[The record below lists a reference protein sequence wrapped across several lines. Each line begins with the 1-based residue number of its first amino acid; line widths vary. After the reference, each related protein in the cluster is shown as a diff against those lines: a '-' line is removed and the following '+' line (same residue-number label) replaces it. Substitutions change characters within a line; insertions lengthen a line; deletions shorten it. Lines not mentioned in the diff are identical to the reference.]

1 MNRRTVGA
9 LVGNDLR
16 QLARNPRVLVFAVA
30 LPLVIWPLMWF
41 LTSLTTERR
50 QERIESRTYRFA
62 VADEAAGAAPH
73 AETRAWLERAL
84 AVAGEDGLTDEADR
98 TDPAD
103 AADEADEAG
112 PAGGPAV
119 RFERVETPDD
129 VAAAL
134 DEERLHV
141 HVAWEAG
148 DAGGPS
154 DDEDADVARE
164 TVGNGE
170 TAGTAGD
177 EGAGNA
183 GDEGAGNAGDEGAG
197 NPRDAVP
204 RIVLSYRADLDAS
217 DTAEGFLRRALERTR
232 VEVRERRLA
241 AAGFETPPGD
251 LLPVERIETASEEQ
265 TSGLLL
271 GRLLTAIIVMMML
284 TGGSIVAT
292 DALAGEKE
300 RGTLETL
307 LTTAASRVEIVT
319 AKNLSILAVAFA
331 TSVLN
336 IANIVLWMQLDAIPA
351 PAGLKL
357 VLPVGA
363 GLLLLLLY
371 APAALLLSSSLL
383 LVSGRSKTYKEA
395 QLLFAPVMLLAL
407 AIAAIPV
414 LPGVELRSAIVLL
427 PIANLGVAAREILT
441 GQYDW
446 PLLAAAW
453 TVTAGA
459 AAVLARASVRA
470 LSAERLITA
479 SDVDAADL
487 AGGPALF
494 PRRVAGWFAVLWALL
509 LVWQLNVGSGID
521 TRLLIAINMA
531 IFGAAAWAMI
541 LRYRLPVRET
551 LSLRAPPPAAWLGVL
566 IGAPAGL
573 VLADGVVRL
582 ASLAMPIPEEWIE
595 AMAEAFGADIPV
607 WQMLLFFAILPGIF
621 EEVAFRG
628 VLLHGL
634 KNRLRPVQLALVA
647 GIAFGFF
654 HVDLFRI
661 PATSL
666 LGVLLVIAVLRSGSI
681 YPAMA
686 WHALHNALA
695 LGSARVEQIRLP
707 DQPTWWHYLLAL
719 AGILL
724 AFLLMQGHRRASNP
738 AESGPEG

>member
-1 MNRRTVGA
+1 MNRRTVSA

-50 QERIESRTYRFA
+50 QERIESRTYMYA
-62 VADEAAGAAPH
+62 VADDPRDAD
-73 AETRAWLERAL
+73 TRAWLERAL
-84 AVAGEDGLTDEADR
+84 AVVGEEG
-98 TDPAD
+98 PAD
-103 AADEADEAG
+103 DADTTDA
-112 PAGGPAV
+112 PAV
-119 RFERVETPDD
+119 RFERVEAPDD
-129 VAAAL
+129 FEAAL
-134 DEERLHV
+134 DEEQLHV

-148 DAGGPS
+148 
-154 DDEDADVARE
+154 
-164 TVGNGE
+164 
-170 TAGTAGD
+170 AGD
-177 EGAGNA
+177 GAEENVDVDSETLGNAGNA
-183 GDEGAGNAGDEGAG
+183 GDAAQH
-197 NPRDAVP
+197 
-204 RIVLSYRADLDAS
+204 IVLSYRADLDAS
-217 DTAEGFLRRALERTR
+217 DAAEGYLRRALERTR
-232 VEVRERRLA
+232 VEVREGRLA
-241 AAGFETPPGD
+241 AAGFEVPPED

-271 GRLLTAIIVMMML
+271 GRILTAIIVMMML

-307 LTTAASRVEIVT
+307 LTTAASRIEIVT
-319 AKNLSILAVAFA
+319 AKNLSILTVAFA

-336 IANIVLWMQLDAIPA
+336 IANIVLWMQLDVIPA

-357 VLPVGA
+357 VIPVGA
-363 GLLLLLLY
+363 ALLLLFLY
-371 APAALLLSSSLL
+371 APAAVLLSSSLL

-395 QLLFAPVMLLAL
+395 QLLFAPVMLVSLAV
-407 AIAAIPV
+407 AAIPV
-414 LPGVELRSAIVLL
+414 LPGIALRSAIVAV

-446 PLLAAAW
+446 PLIAAGWA
-453 TVTAGA
+453 VTAAA

-470 LSAERLITA
+470 LSAEKLITA
-479 SDVDAADL
+479 SDIDAADL
-487 AGGPALF
+487 TGGPTLF
-494 PRRVAGWFAVLWALL
+494 PRRVGRWFAVLWALL
-509 LVWQLNVGSGID
+509 LVWQLNVGGGID
-521 TRLLIAINMA
+521 SRLLIVINMA
-531 IFGAAAWAMI
+531 IFGAAAWLMLA
-541 LRYRLPVRET
+541 RYRLPIRET

-566 IGAPAGL
+566 IGVPAGL
-573 VLADGVVRL
+573 LLADGVVRL

-607 WQMLLFFAILPGIF
+607 WQMLFFFAILPGIF
-621 EEVAFRG
+621 EEIAFRG

-634 KNRLRPVQLALVA
+634 RNRFRPVQLVLVA

-661 PATSL
+661 PGTSF
-666 LGVLLVIAVLRSGSI
+666 LGVLLVIAVLRSGSV

-707 DQPTWWHYLLAL
+707 DQPTWWHYVLATL
-719 AGILL
+719 AILV
-724 AFLLMQGHRRASNP
+724 AFRLMDSSKRSAQPPAS
-738 AESGPEG
+738 

>member
-1 MNRRTVGA
+1 MNRRTVTA
-9 LVGNDLR
+9 LVVNDLR

-30 LPLVIWPLMWF
+30 LPLVLWPLMWF

-50 QERIESRTYRFA
+50 QERIEGRTYTYA
-62 VADEAAGAAPH
+62 VADDTAGVAADDGA
-73 AETRAWLERAL
+73 RAWLERAL
-84 AVAGEDGLTDEADR
+84 GVVGDDGRADGTEATD
-98 TDPAD
+98 
-103 AADEADEAG
+103 
-112 PAGGPAV
+112 GPAV
-119 RFERVETPDD
+119 RFERIEAPDD

-148 DAGGPS
+148 SG
-154 DDEDADVARE
+154 EDLPA
-164 TVGNGE
+164 
-170 TAGTAGD
+170 
-177 EGAGNA
+177 
-183 GDEGAGNAGDEGAG
+183 
-197 NPRDAVP
+197 P
-204 RIVLSYRADLDAS
+204 RIVLSHRADLDAS
-217 DTAEGFLRRALERTR
+217 DSAEGFLRRALERTR
-232 VEVRERRLA
+232 TEVREQRLA
-241 AAGFETPPGD
+241 DAGFDSPPED
-251 LLPVERIETASEEQ
+251 LLPLERIETASEEQ

-284 TGGSIVAT
+284 AGGSIVAT

-336 IANIVLWMQLDAIPA
+336 IVNIVVWMQLDLIAP
-351 PAGLKL
+351 PAGLTL
-357 VLPVGA
+357 VIPVGA

-371 APAALLLSSSLL
+371 APAAVLLSSSLL

-395 QLLFAPVMLLAL
+395 QLLFAPVMLVAM
-407 AIAAIPV
+407 AVAAIPV

-453 TVTAGA
+453 AVTGGA
-459 AAVLARASVRA
+459 AALLARASLRT
-470 LSAERLITA
+470 LSAEKLITA
-479 SDVDAADL
+479 SELDAADL

-494 PRRVAGWFAVLWALL
+494 PRRVGRWFAVLWALL
-509 LVWQLNVGSGID
+509 LVWQLNIGGGID
-521 TRLLIAINMA
+521 SRLLITINLSV
-531 IFGAAAWAMI
+531 FGVAAWLMI
-541 LRYRLPVRET
+541 VRYRLPIRET
-551 LSLRAPPPAAWLGVL
+551 LSLRAPAPGAWLGVL

-582 ASLAMPIPEEWIE
+582 ASLAMPIPEAWIE
-595 AMAEAFGADIPV
+595 AMAENMGAGLPL
-607 WQMLLFFAILPGIF
+607 WQMLIFFSLMPGIF
-621 EEVAFRG
+621 EEIAFRG

-634 KNRLRPVQLALVA
+634 RNRLTTLQLVLVT

-661 PATSL
+661 PPTSL
-666 LGVLLVIAVLRSGSI
+666 LGILLVVTVIRSGSI
-681 YPAMA
+681 FPAMA

-695 LGSARVEQIRLP
+695 LGSARVEQIALP
-707 DQPTWWHYLLAL
+707 EQRTWWHYVLALLAVLLAL
-719 AGILL
+719 QLMKRKSRA
-724 AFLLMQGHRRASNP
+724 AFS
-738 AESGPEG
+738 

>member
-1 MNRRTVGA
+1 MNRRTVTA
-9 LVGNDLR
+9 LFANDLR

-30 LPLVIWPLMWF
+30 LPLVLWPLMWF

-50 QERIESRTYRFA
+50 QERIESRTYA
-62 VADEAAGAAPH
+62 YSVADEAANAAGAAD
-73 AETRAWLERAL
+73 ARAWLDRAL
-84 AVAGEDGLTDEADR
+84 AVVGGDGGADG
-98 TDPAD
+98 
-103 AADEADEAG
+103 AG

-119 RFERVETPDD
+119 RFERVEAPDD

-134 DEERLHV
+134 EEEQLHV

-148 DAGGPS
+148 GGEDLS
-154 DDEDADVARE
+154 DD
-164 TVGNGE
+164 
-170 TAGTAGD
+170 D
-177 EGAGNA
+177 ESA
-183 GDEGAGNAGDEGAG
+183 
-197 NPRDAVP
+197 P
-204 RIVLSYRADLDAS
+204 RIVLSHRADLDAS
-217 DTAEGFLRRALERTR
+217 DSAEGFLRRALERTR
-232 VEVRERRLA
+232 TEVREQRLA
-241 AAGFETPPGD
+241 AAGFASPPED
-251 LLPVERIETASEEQ
+251 LLPLERIETASEEQ
-265 TSGLLL
+265 TSGLFL

-336 IANIVLWMQLDAIPA
+336 IVNIVVWMQLDLIAA

-357 VLPVGA
+357 VIPAGA

-371 APAALLLSSSLL
+371 APAAVLLSTSLL

-395 QLLFAPVMLLAL
+395 QLLFAPVMLIAM
-407 AIAAIPV
+407 AVAAIPV

-441 GQYDW
+441 GHYDW

-453 TVTAGA
+453 AVTAGA
-459 AAVLARASVRA
+459 AALLARASVRT
-470 LSAERLITA
+470 LSAEKLITA
-479 SDVDAADL
+479 SDTDAADL

-494 PRRVAGWFAVLWALL
+494 PRRVARWFAVLWALL
-509 LVWQLNVGSGID
+509 LVWQLNVGGGID
-521 TRLLIAINMA
+521 SRLLIVTNMSV
-531 IFGAAAWAMI
+531 FGAAAWLMI
-541 LRYRLPVRET
+541 ARYRLPVRET
-551 LSLRAPPPAAWLGVL
+551 LSLRNPPHAAWVGVL

-582 ASLAMPIPEEWIE
+582 ASLTMPIPEEWIE

-607 WQMLLFFAILPGIF
+607 WQMLVFFAILPGIF
-621 EEVAFRG
+621 EEIAFRG

-634 KNRLRPVQLALVA
+634 KSRLKPVQLVLVA

-661 PATSL
+661 PGTSL

-707 DQPTWWHYLLAL
+707 DQPTWWHYVLAAL
-719 AGILL
+719 AILV
-724 AFLLMQGHRRASNP
+724 AFRLMQQNRRRASLP
-738 AESGPEG
+738 AGSGPEGRVPGG

>member
-1 MNRRTVGA
+1 MNRRTVTA
-9 LVGNDLR
+9 LFANDLR

-30 LPLVIWPLMWF
+30 LPLVLWPLMWF

-50 QERIESRTYRFA
+50 QERIESRTYA
-62 VADEAAGAAPH
+62 YSVADEAANAAGAAD
-73 AETRAWLERAL
+73 ARAWLDRAL
-84 AVAGEDGLTDEADR
+84 AVVGDDGGADG
-98 TDPAD
+98 A
-103 AADEADEAG
+103 E

-119 RFERVETPDD
+119 RFERVEAPDD

-134 DEERLHV
+134 EEEQLHV
-141 HVAWEAG
+141 HVAWET
-148 DAGGPS
+148 GGGEDLLD
-154 DDEDADVARE
+154 DDESA
-164 TVGNGE
+164 
-170 TAGTAGD
+170 
-177 EGAGNA
+177 
-183 GDEGAGNAGDEGAG
+183 
-197 NPRDAVP
+197 P
-204 RIVLSYRADLDAS
+204 RIVLSHRADLDAS
-217 DTAEGFLRRALERTR
+217 DSAEGFLRRALERTR
-232 VEVRERRLA
+232 TEVREQRLA
-241 AAGFETPPGD
+241 AAGFESPPED
-251 LLPVERIETASEEQ
+251 LLPLERIETASEEQ
-265 TSGLLL
+265 TSGLFL

-336 IANIVLWMQLDAIPA
+336 IANIVLWMQLDVIPA
-351 PAGLKL
+351 PEGLKL
-357 VLPVGA
+357 IIPVGT
-363 GLLLLLLY
+363 GLLLVLLY
-371 APAALLLSSSLL
+371 APAAVLLSSSLL

-395 QLLFAPVMLLAL
+395 QLLFAPVMLIAM
-407 AIAAIPV
+407 AVAAIPV

-441 GQYDW
+441 GHYDW
-446 PLLAAAW
+446 PLLASAW
-453 TVTAGA
+453 AVTGGA
-459 AAVLARASVRA
+459 AALLARASVRT
-470 LSAERLITA
+470 LSAEKLITA
-479 SDVDAADL
+479 SDTDAADL
-487 AGGPALF
+487 AGGPAVF
-494 PRRVAGWFAVLWALL
+494 PRRVARWFAVLWALL
-509 LVWQLNVGSGID
+509 LVWQLNIGSGID
-521 TRLLIAINMA
+521 SRLLIVINMSV
-531 IFGAAAWAMI
+531 FGAAAWLMI
-541 LRYRLPVRET
+541 ARYRLPVRET
-551 LSLRAPPPAAWLGVL
+551 LSLRNPRPAAWLGVL

-607 WQMLLFFAILPGIF
+607 WQMLVFFAILPGIF
-621 EEVAFRG
+621 EETAFRG

-634 KNRLRPVQLALVA
+634 KSRLKPVQLVLVA

-661 PATSL
+661 PGTSL

-695 LGSARVEQIRLP
+695 LGSARIEQIALP
-707 DQPTWWHYLLAL
+707 EQPTWWHYVLAVL
-719 AGILL
+719 AILV
-724 AFLLMQGHRRASNP
+724 AFRLMQQNRQRASHP
-738 AESGPEG
+738 AGSGPEGRVPGG

>member
-1 MNRRTVGA
+1 MNRRTVTA
-9 LVGNDLR
+9 LVINDLR

-30 LPLVIWPLMWF
+30 LPLVLWPLMWF

-50 QERIESRTYRFA
+50 QERIESRTYAYA
-62 VADEAAGAAPH
+62 VADEAANAAGAAD
-73 AETRAWLERAL
+73 AREWLDRAL
-84 AVAGEDGLTDEADR
+84 AVVGDDGRAAGAE
-98 TDPAD
+98 PAD
-103 AADEADEAG
+103 
-112 PAGGPAV
+112 GPAV
-119 RFERVETPDD
+119 RFERVEAPDD

-134 DEERLHV
+134 EEERLHV

-148 DAGGPS
+148 GGE
-154 DDEDADVARE
+154 DLADEDVDRE
-164 TVGNGE
+164 TVGNAGE
-170 TAGTAGD
+170 TA
-177 EGAGNA
+177 
-183 GDEGAGNAGDEGAG
+183 
-197 NPRDAVP
+197 P

-217 DTAEGFLRRALERTR
+217 DSAEGFLRQALQRTR
-232 VEVRERRLA
+232 SEVREQRLA
-241 AAGFETPPGD
+241 NAGFESLPED
-251 LLPVERIETASEEQ
+251 LLPLERIETASEEQ

-271 GRLLTAIIVMMML
+271 GRVLTAIIVMMML
-284 TGGSIVAT
+284 AGGSIVAT

-336 IANIVLWMQLDAIPA
+336 IVNIVVWMQLDLIAA

-357 VLPVGA
+357 VIPVGA

-371 APAALLLSSSLL
+371 APAAVLLSSSLL

-395 QLLFAPVMLLAL
+395 QLLFAPVMLVAM
-407 AIAAIPV
+407 AVAAIPV

-441 GQYDW
+441 GHYDW

-453 TVTAGA
+453 AVTAGA
-459 AAVLARASVRA
+459 AALLARASVRT
-470 LSAERLITA
+470 LSAEKLITA
-479 SDVDAADL
+479 SDTDAADL

-494 PRRVAGWFAVLWALL
+494 PRRVARWFAVLWALL
-509 LVWQLNVGSGID
+509 LVWQLDVGGID
-521 TRLLIAINMA
+521 SRLLIVINMSV
-531 IFGAAAWAMI
+531 FGAAAWLMI
-541 LRYRLPVRET
+541 ARYRLPVRET
-551 LSLRAPPPAAWLGVL
+551 LSLHNPPPAAWVGVL

-607 WQMLLFFAILPGIF
+607 WQMLVFFAILPGIF
-621 EEVAFRG
+621 EEIAFRG

-634 KNRLRPVQLALVA
+634 KSRLRPVQLVLVA

-661 PATSL
+661 PGTSL

-707 DQPTWWHYLLAL
+707 DQPTWWHYVLAVL
-719 AGILL
+719 AILV
-724 AFLLMQGHRRASNP
+724 AFRLMQQNRQRASHP
-738 AESGPEG
+738 AGSGPEGRVPGG

>member
-1 MNRRTVGA
+1 MNRRTVTA
-9 LVGNDLR
+9 LVVNDLR

-30 LPLVIWPLMWF
+30 LPLVLWPLMWF

-50 QERIESRTYRFA
+50 QERIESRTYRYA
-62 VADEAAGAAPH
+62 VADETAGSAGAAD
-73 AETRAWLERAL
+73 ARTWLERAL
-84 AVAGEDGLTDEADR
+84 AVVGDDGRADGDEPTD
-98 TDPAD
+98 
-103 AADEADEAG
+103 
-112 PAGGPAV
+112 GPAV
-119 RFERVETPDD
+119 RFERVEAPDD

-148 DAGGPS
+148 GG
-154 DDEDADVARE
+154 EDLPA
-164 TVGNGE
+164 
-170 TAGTAGD
+170 
-177 EGAGNA
+177 
-183 GDEGAGNAGDEGAG
+183 
-197 NPRDAVP
+197 P
-204 RIVLSYRADLDAS
+204 RIVLSHRADLDAS
-217 DTAEGFLRRALERTR
+217 DSAEGFLRRALERTR
-232 VEVRERRLA
+232 TEVREQRLA
-241 AAGFETPPGD
+241 DAGFESPPED
-251 LLPVERIETASEEQ
+251 LLPLERIETASEEQ

-284 TGGSIVAT
+284 AGGSIVAT

-336 IANIVLWMQLDAIPA
+336 IANIVVWMQLDVIAP

-357 VLPVGA
+357 VIPVGA
-363 GLLLLLLY
+363 ALLLLLLY
-371 APAALLLSSSLL
+371 APAAVLLSSSLL

-395 QLLFAPVMLLAL
+395 QLLFAPLMLVAM
-407 AIAAIPV
+407 AVAAIPV

-441 GQYDW
+441 GHYDW

-453 TVTAGA
+453 TVTGGGA
-459 AAVLARASVRA
+459 ALLARASLRT
-470 LSAERLITA
+470 LSAEKLITA
-479 SDVDAADL
+479 SELDAADL

-494 PRRVAGWFAVLWALL
+494 PRRVGRWFAVLWALL
-509 LVWQLNVGSGID
+509 LVWQLNIGGGID
-521 TRLLIAINMA
+521 SRLLITINLSV
-531 IFGAAAWAMI
+531 FGVAAWLMI
-541 LRYRLPVRET
+541 VRYRLPIRET
-551 LSLRAPPPAAWLGVL
+551 LSLRAPAPGAWLGVL

-582 ASLAMPIPEEWIE
+582 ASLAMPIPEAWIE
-595 AMAEAFGADIPV
+595 AMAENMGAGLPL
-607 WQMLLFFAILPGIF
+607 WQMLIFFSLMPGIF
-621 EEVAFRG
+621 EEIAFRG

-634 KNRLRPVQLALVA
+634 KNRLTSLQLVLIA

-661 PATSL
+661 PPTSL
-666 LGVLLVIAVLRSGSI
+666 LGVFLVVAVIRSGSI
-681 YPAMA
+681 FPAMA

-695 LGSARVEQIRLP
+695 LGSARVEQIALP
-707 DQPTWWHYLLAL
+707 EQPTWWHYVLALLAVLLAL
-719 AGILL
+719 QLMKRKSRA
-724 AFLLMQGHRRASNP
+724 AFS
-738 AESGPEG
+738 

>member
-1 MNRRTVGA
+1 MNRRTVTA
-9 LVGNDLR
+9 LVANDLR

-30 LPLVIWPLMWF
+30 LPLVLWPLMWF

-50 QERIESRTYRFA
+50 QERIESRTYA
-62 VADEAAGAAPH
+62 YSVADEAANAAS
-73 AETRAWLERAL
+73 AADARAWLDRAL
-84 AVAGEDGLTDEADR
+84 AVAGDDGGDG
-98 TDPAD
+98 
-103 AADEADEAG
+103 AG

-119 RFERVETPDD
+119 RFERVEARDD

-134 DEERLHV
+134 EEEQVHV

-148 DAGGPS
+148 GGQDLS
-154 DDEDADVARE
+154 DD
-164 TVGNGE
+164 
-170 TAGTAGD
+170 D
-177 EGAGNA
+177 ESA
-183 GDEGAGNAGDEGAG
+183 
-197 NPRDAVP
+197 P
-204 RIVLSYRADLDAS
+204 RIVLSHRADLDAS
-217 DTAEGFLRRALERTR
+217 DSAEGFLRRALERTR
-232 VEVRERRLA
+232 TEVREQRLA
-241 AAGFETPPGD
+241 AAGFESPPED
-251 LLPVERIETASEEQ
+251 LLPLERIETASEEQ
-265 TSGLLL
+265 TSGLFL

-336 IANIVLWMQLDAIPA
+336 IANIVVWMQLDLIAA
-351 PAGLKL
+351 PPGLKL
-357 VLPVGA
+357 VIPVGA

-371 APAALLLSSSLL
+371 APAAVLLSSSLL

-395 QLLFAPVMLLAL
+395 QLLFAPVMLIAM
-407 AIAAIPV
+407 AVAAIPV

-441 GQYDW
+441 GHYDW

-453 TVTAGA
+453 AVTAGA
-459 AAVLARASVRA
+459 AALLARASVRT
-470 LSAERLITA
+470 LSAEKLITA
-479 SDVDAADL
+479 SDTDAADL

-494 PRRVAGWFAVLWALL
+494 PRRVARWFAVLWALL
-509 LVWQLNVGSGID
+509 LVWQLNVGGGID
-521 TRLLIAINMA
+521 SRLLIVINMSV
-531 IFGAAAWAMI
+531 FGAAAWLMI
-541 LRYRLPVRET
+541 ARYRLPVRET
-551 LSLRAPPPAAWLGVL
+551 LSLRNPPPAAWVGVL

-607 WQMLLFFAILPGIF
+607 WQMLVFFAILPGIF
-621 EEVAFRG
+621 EEIAFRG

-634 KNRLRPVQLALVA
+634 KSRLKPVQLVLVA

-661 PATSL
+661 PPTSF
-666 LGVLLVIAVLRSGSI
+666 LGVLLVITVLRTGSI

-695 LGSARVEQIRLP
+695 LGSARIEQIQLP
-707 DQPTWWHYLLAL
+707 EQPAWWQYLLAL
-719 AGILL
+719 AAILL
-724 AFLLMQGHRRASNP
+724 AFRLMHQDHLQASRP
-738 AESGPEG
+738 AASGPEGRVPGG

>member
-1 MNRRTVGA
+1 MNRRTVAA
-9 LVGNDLR
+9 LVINDLR

-30 LPLVIWPLMWF
+30 LPLVLWPLMWF

-50 QERIESRTYRFA
+50 QERIESRTYTYA
-62 VADEAAGAAPH
+62 VADEAAEVAGAAD
-73 AETRAWLERAL
+73 TRTWLERAL
-84 AVAGEDGLTDEADR
+84 AVVGGDG
-98 TDPAD
+98 PAD
-103 AADEADEAG
+103 GDEPTD
-112 PAGGPAV
+112 GPAV
-119 RFERVETPDD
+119 RFERVEAPDD

-148 DAGGPS
+148 G
-154 DDEDADVARE
+154 DEDVPA
-164 TVGNGE
+164 
-170 TAGTAGD
+170 
-177 EGAGNA
+177 
-183 GDEGAGNAGDEGAG
+183 
-197 NPRDAVP
+197 P
-204 RIVLSYRADLDAS
+204 RIVLSHRADLDAS
-217 DTAEGFLRRALERTR
+217 DSAEGFLRRALERTR
-232 VEVRERRLA
+232 TEVRERRLTD
-241 AAGFETPPGD
+241 AGFASPPED
-251 LLPVERIETASEEQ
+251 LLPLERIETASEEQ

-284 TGGSIVAT
+284 AGGSIVAT

-336 IANIVLWMQLDAIPA
+336 IVNIVVWMQLDLIAP
-351 PAGLKL
+351 PAGMKL
-357 VLPVGA
+357 VIPVGA

-371 APAALLLSSSLL
+371 APAAVLLSSSLL

-395 QLLFAPVMLLAL
+395 QLLFAPVMLVAM
-407 AIAAIPV
+407 AVAAIPV

-441 GQYDW
+441 GTYDW

-453 TVTAGA
+453 AVTGGA
-459 AAVLARASVRA
+459 AALLARASLRT
-470 LSAERLITA
+470 LSAEKLITA
-479 SDVDAADL
+479 SELDAADL

-494 PRRVAGWFAVLWALL
+494 PRRVARWFAALWALL
-509 LVWQLNVGSGID
+509 LVWQLNIGGNID
-521 TRLLIAINMA
+521 SRLLISINMA
-531 IFGAAAWAMI
+531 IFGAAAWLMI
-541 LRYRLPVRET
+541 SRYRLPVRQT
-551 LSLRAPPPAAWLGVL
+551 LSLRAPPARAWLGVL

-573 VLADGVVRL
+573 MLADGVVRL
-582 ASLAMPIPEEWIE
+582 ASLAMPIPEAWIE
-595 AMAEAFGADIPV
+595 AMAENMGVTLPL
-607 WQMLLFFAILPGIF
+607 WQMLIFFSLMPALF

-634 KNRLRPVQLALVA
+634 KDRLTTLQLVLVA

-661 PATSL
+661 PPTSL
-666 LGVLLVIAVLRSGSI
+666 LGIFLVVTVIRSGSI
-681 YPAMA
+681 FPAMA

-695 LGSARVEQIRLP
+695 LGSARVEQIALP
-707 DQPTWWHYLLAL
+707 EQPIWWHYAL
-719 AGILL
+719 AVLAILL
-724 AFLLMQGHRRASNP
+724 AFRLMKRRTRAAFS
-738 AESGPEG
+738 

>member
-1 MNRRTVGA
+1 MNRRTVTA
-9 LVGNDLR
+9 LVVNDLR

-30 LPLVIWPLMWF
+30 LPLVLWPLMWF

-50 QERIESRTYRFA
+50 QERIESRTYTYA
-62 VADEAAGAAPH
+62 VADEAANAAGAAD
-73 AETRAWLERAL
+73 AQMWLERAL
-84 AVAGEDGLTDEADR
+84 AVVGDDGRADSAEATD
-98 TDPAD
+98 
-103 AADEADEAG
+103 
-112 PAGGPAV
+112 GPAV
-119 RFERVETPDD
+119 RFERIEAPDD

-141 HVAWEAG
+141 HVTWEAG
-148 DAGGPS
+148 G
-154 DDEDADVARE
+154 DEDLPA
-164 TVGNGE
+164 
-170 TAGTAGD
+170 
-177 EGAGNA
+177 
-183 GDEGAGNAGDEGAG
+183 
-197 NPRDAVP
+197 P
-204 RIVLSYRADLDAS
+204 RIVLSHRADLDAS
-217 DTAEGFLRRALERTR
+217 DSAEGFLRRALERTR
-232 VEVRERRLA
+232 TELREQRLA
-241 AAGFETPPGD
+241 AAGFASAPDD
-251 LLPVERIETASEEQ
+251 LLPLERIETATEEQ

-284 TGGSIVAT
+284 AGGSIVAT

-307 LTTAASRVEIVT
+307 LTTAASRVEIVA

-336 IANIVLWMQLDAIPA
+336 IANIVVWMQLDLIAP
-351 PAGLKL
+351 PAGMQL
-357 VLPVGA
+357 VSPVGA

-371 APAALLLSSSLL
+371 APAAVLLSSSLL

-395 QLLFAPVMLLAL
+395 QLLFAPVMLVAM
-407 AIAAIPV
+407 AVAAIPV

-453 TVTAGA
+453 AVTGGA
-459 AAVLARASVRA
+459 AALLARASLRT
-470 LSAERLITA
+470 LSAEKLITA
-479 SDVDAADL
+479 SELDAADL

-494 PRRVAGWFAVLWALL
+494 PRRVGRWFAVLWALL
-509 LVWQLNVGSGID
+509 LVWQLNIGGGID
-521 TRLLIAINMA
+521 SRLLIVINMG
-531 IFGAAAWAMI
+531 IFGAAAWLMI
-541 LRYRLPVRET
+541 ARYRLPARET

-582 ASLAMPIPEEWIE
+582 ASLAMPIPEAWIE
-595 AMAEAFGADIPV
+595 AMAEAFGTDLPL
-607 WQMLLFFAILPGIF
+607 WQMLFFFAILPGIF

-634 KNRLRPVQLALVA
+634 KSRLRPVQLVLVA

-661 PATSL
+661 PGTSL

-695 LGSARVEQIRLP
+695 LGSARIEQIALP
-707 DQPTWWHYLLAL
+707 AQPAWWHYVLAALAVLLAL
-719 AGILL
+719 RLMKPRTKA
-724 AFLLMQGHRRASNP
+724 AFS
-738 AESGPEG
+738 

>member
-1 MNRRTVGA
+1 MNRRTVTA
-9 LVGNDLR
+9 LVVNDLR

-30 LPLVIWPLMWF
+30 LPLVLWPLMWF

-50 QERIESRTYRFA
+50 QERIESRTYTYA
-62 VADEAAGAAPH
+62 VADETANVAGAAD
-73 AETRAWLERAL
+73 ARAWLERAL
-84 AVAGEDGLTDEADR
+84 AVVGDDGAEPTD
-98 TDPAD
+98 
-103 AADEADEAG
+103 
-112 PAGGPAV
+112 GPAV
-119 RFERVETPDD
+119 RFERVEAPDD

-148 DAGGPS
+148 GGE
-154 DDEDADVARE
+154 DLADEDVDRE
-164 TVGNGE
+164 TVGNAGE
-170 TAGTAGD
+170 SA
-177 EGAGNA
+177 
-183 GDEGAGNAGDEGAG
+183 
-197 NPRDAVP
+197 P
-204 RIVLSYRADLDAS
+204 RIVLSHRGDLDAS
-217 DTAEGFLRRALERTR
+217 DSAEGFLRRALERTR
-232 VEVRERRLA
+232 TEVREQRLA
-241 AAGFETPPGD
+241 AAGFDTKPED

-265 TSGLLL
+265 TSGLFL

-336 IANIVLWMQLDAIPA
+336 IANIVVWMQLDLIAA

-357 VLPVGA
+357 VIPVGA
-363 GLLLLLLY
+363 GLLLVLLY
-371 APAALLLSSSLL
+371 APAAVLLSSSLL

-395 QLLFAPVMLLAL
+395 QLLFAPVMLIAM
-407 AIAAIPV
+407 AVAAIPV

-441 GQYDW
+441 GHFDW
-446 PLLAAAW
+446 PFLAAAW
-453 TVTAGA
+453 AVTGGA
-459 AAVLARASVRA
+459 AALLARASLRT
-470 LSAERLITA
+470 LSAEKLITA
-479 SDVDAADL
+479 SDTDAADL

-494 PRRVAGWFAVLWALL
+494 PRRVVGWFAVLWALL
-509 LVWQLNVGSGID
+509 LVWQLNIGGGLDS
-521 TRLLIAINMA
+521 RLLIVINMS
-531 IFGAAAWAMI
+531 IFGAAAWLMI
-541 LRYRLPVRET
+541 ARYRLPVRET
-551 LSLRAPPPAAWLGVL
+551 LSLRNPPPAAWLGVL

-607 WQMLLFFAILPGIF
+607 WQTLVFFAILPGIF
-621 EEVAFRG
+621 EEIAFRG

-634 KNRLRPVQLALVA
+634 KSRLKPVQLVLVA

-661 PATSL
+661 PGTSL

-695 LGSARVEQIRLP
+695 LGSARIEQIRLP
-707 DQPTWWHYLLAL
+707 DQPTWWHYVIAL

-724 AFLLMQGHRRASNP
+724 AFRLMSRPKVS
-738 AESGPEG
+738 

>member
-1 MNRRTVGA
+1 MNRRTVTA
-9 LVGNDLR
+9 LFANDLR

-30 LPLVIWPLMWF
+30 LPLVLWPLMWF

-50 QERIESRTYRFA
+50 QERIGSRTYAYA
-62 VADEAAGAAPH
+62 VADEAANAAGAAD
-73 AETRAWLERAL
+73 AREWLDRAL
-84 AVAGEDGLTDEADR
+84 AVVGDDGRAAGAE
-98 TDPAD
+98 PAD
-103 AADEADEAG
+103 G
-112 PAGGPAV
+112 PVV
-119 RFERVETPDD
+119 RFERVEAPDD

-134 DEERLHV
+134 EEERLHV

-148 DAGGPS
+148 GGE
-154 DDEDADVARE
+154 DLADEDVDRE
-164 TVGNGE
+164 TVGNAGE
-170 TAGTAGD
+170 TA
-177 EGAGNA
+177 
-183 GDEGAGNAGDEGAG
+183 
-197 NPRDAVP
+197 P

-217 DTAEGFLRRALERTR
+217 DSAEGFLRQALQRTR
-232 VEVRERRLA
+232 SEVREQRLA
-241 AAGFETPPGD
+241 NAGFESLPED
-251 LLPVERIETASEEQ
+251 LLPLERIETASEEQ

-271 GRLLTAIIVMMML
+271 GRVLTAIIVMMML
-284 TGGSIVAT
+284 AGGSIVAT

-336 IANIVLWMQLDAIPA
+336 IVNIVVWMQLDLIAA

-357 VLPVGA
+357 VIPVGA

-371 APAALLLSSSLL
+371 APAAVLLSSSLL

-395 QLLFAPVMLLAL
+395 QLLFAPVMLVAM
-407 AIAAIPV
+407 AVAAIPV

-441 GQYDW
+441 GHYDW

-453 TVTAGA
+453 AVTAGA
-459 AAVLARASVRA
+459 AALLARASVRT
-470 LSAERLITA
+470 LSAEKLITA
-479 SDVDAADL
+479 SDTDAADL

-494 PRRVAGWFAVLWALL
+494 PRRVARWFAVLWALL
-509 LVWQLNVGSGID
+509 LVWQLNIGGGID
-521 TRLLIAINMA
+521 SRLLIVINMSV
-531 IFGAAAWAMI
+531 FGAAAWLMI
-541 LRYRLPVRET
+541 ARYRLPARET
-551 LSLRAPPPAAWLGVL
+551 LSLRNPPPAAWVGVL

-607 WQMLLFFAILPGIF
+607 WQMLVFFAILPGIF
-621 EEVAFRG
+621 EEIAFRG

-634 KNRLRPVQLALVA
+634 KSRLKPVQLVLVA

-661 PATSL
+661 PGTSL

-686 WHALHNALA
+686 WHTLHNALA
-695 LGSARVEQIRLP
+695 LGSARVEQIALP
-707 DQPTWWHYLLAL
+707 EQPTWWHYVLAVL
-719 AGILL
+719 AILV
-724 AFLLMQGHRRASNP
+724 AFRLMGSSKRTY
-738 AESGPEG
+738 

>member
-1 MNRRTVGA
+1 MNRRTVTA
-9 LVGNDLR
+9 LFANDLR

-30 LPLVIWPLMWF
+30 LPLVLWPLMWF

-50 QERIESRTYRFA
+50 QERIESRTYAYA
-62 VADEAAGAAPH
+62 VADEATSAAGAAD
-73 AETRAWLERAL
+73 ARAWLDRAL
-84 AVAGEDGLTDEADR
+84 AVVGDDGRADGA
-98 TDPAD
+98 DPAD
-103 AADEADEAG
+103 
-112 PAGGPAV
+112 GPAV
-119 RFERVETPDD
+119 RFERVEDPDD

-148 DAGGPS
+148 GGEDLP
-154 DDEDADVARE
+154 DEDADRR
-164 TVGNGE
+164 TVGHAGE
-170 TAGTAGD
+170 SA
-177 EGAGNA
+177 
-183 GDEGAGNAGDEGAG
+183 
-197 NPRDAVP
+197 P
-204 RIVLSYRADLDAS
+204 RIVLSHRGDLDAS
-217 DTAEGFLRRALERTR
+217 DSAEGFLRRALERTR
-232 VEVRERRLA
+232 TEVREQRLA
-241 AAGFETPPGD
+241 AAGFDTKPED
-251 LLPVERIETASEEQ
+251 LLPLERIETASEEQ

-271 GRLLTAIIVMMML
+271 GRVLTAIIVMMML
-284 TGGSIVAT
+284 AGGSIVAT

-336 IANIVLWMQLDAIPA
+336 IVNIVVWMQLDLIAA

-357 VLPVGA
+357 VIPVGA
-363 GLLLLLLY
+363 GVLLLLLY
-371 APAALLLSSSLL
+371 APAAVLLSSSLL

-395 QLLFAPVMLLAL
+395 QLLFAPVMLIAM
-407 AIAAIPV
+407 AVAAIPV

-441 GQYDW
+441 GHYDW

-453 TVTAGA
+453 AVTAGA
-459 AAVLARASVRA
+459 AALLARASVRT
-470 LSAERLITA
+470 LSAEKLITA
-479 SDVDAADL
+479 SDTDAADL

-494 PRRVAGWFAVLWALL
+494 PRRVARWFAVLWALL
-509 LVWQLNVGSGID
+509 LVWQLNIGGGID
-521 TRLLIAINMA
+521 NRLLIVINMSV
-531 IFGAAAWAMI
+531 FGAAAWLMI
-541 LRYRLPVRET
+541 ARYRLPVRET
-551 LSLRAPPPAAWLGVL
+551 LSLRNPPPAAWLGVL

-582 ASLAMPIPEEWIE
+582 ASLAMPIPDEWIE

-607 WQMLLFFAILPGIF
+607 WQMLVFFAVLPGIF
-621 EEVAFRG
+621 EEIAFRG

-634 KNRLRPVQLALVA
+634 KSRLKPVQLVLVA

-661 PATSL
+661 PGTSL

-695 LGSARVEQIRLP
+695 LSSARIEQIALP
-707 DQPTWWHYLLAL
+707 EQPTWWHYVLAAL
-719 AGILL
+719 AILV
-724 AFLLMQGHRRASNP
+724 AFRLMQHQRASHP
-738 AESGPEG
+738 AGSGPAGRGPGG

>member
-1 MNRRTVGA
+1 MNRRTVTA
-9 LVGNDLR
+9 LFANDLR

-30 LPLVIWPLMWF
+30 LPLVLWPLMWF

-50 QERIESRTYRFA
+50 QERIESRTYA
-62 VADEAAGAAPH
+62 YSVADEAANAAGAAD
-73 AETRAWLERAL
+73 ARAWLDRAL
-84 AVAGEDGLTDEADR
+84 AVVGDDGGADG
-98 TDPAD
+98 A
-103 AADEADEAG
+103 E

-119 RFERVETPDD
+119 RFERVEAPDD

-134 DEERLHV
+134 EEERLHV

-148 DAGGPS
+148 GGEDLAD
-154 DDEDADVARE
+154 DDESA
-164 TVGNGE
+164 
-170 TAGTAGD
+170 
-177 EGAGNA
+177 
-183 GDEGAGNAGDEGAG
+183 
-197 NPRDAVP
+197 PL
-204 RIVLSYRADLDAS
+204 IVLSHRADLDAS
-217 DTAEGFLRRALERTR
+217 DSAEGFLRRALERTR
-232 VEVRERRLA
+232 TEVREQRLA
-241 AAGFETPPGD
+241 AAGFESPPED
-251 LLPVERIETASEEQ
+251 LLPLERIETATEEQ
-265 TSGLLL
+265 TSGLFL

-336 IANIVLWMQLDAIPA
+336 IVNIVVWMQLDLIAA

-357 VLPVGA
+357 VIPAGA

-371 APAALLLSSSLL
+371 APAAVLLSSSLL

-395 QLLFAPVMLLAL
+395 QLLFAPVMLIAM
-407 AIAAIPV
+407 AVAAIPV

-441 GQYDW
+441 GHYDW
-446 PLLAAAW
+446 PLFAAAW
-453 TVTAGA
+453 AVTAGA
-459 AAVLARASVRA
+459 AALLARASVRA
-470 LSAERLITA
+470 LSAEKLITA
-479 SDVDAADL
+479 SDTDAADL

-494 PRRVAGWFAVLWALL
+494 PRRVARWFAVLWALL
-509 LVWQLNVGSGID
+509 LVWQLNIGGGVDS
-521 TRLLIAINMA
+521 RLLIVINMSV
-531 IFGAAAWAMI
+531 FGAAAWLMI
-541 LRYRLPVRET
+541 ARYRLPVRET
-551 LSLRAPPPAAWLGVL
+551 LSLRNPPPAAWVGVL

-595 AMAEAFGADIPV
+595 RMAEAFGADIPV
-607 WQMLLFFAILPGIF
+607 WQMLVFFAILPGIF
-621 EEVAFRG
+621 EEIAFRG

-634 KNRLRPVQLALVA
+634 KSRLKPVQLALVA

-661 PATSL
+661 PGTSL

-695 LGSARVEQIRLP
+695 LGSARIEQIALP
-707 DQPTWWHYLLAL
+707 EQPTWWHYVLAL
-719 AGILL
+719 TAILL
-724 AFLLMQGHRRASNP
+724 AFRLMRQNHARANRP
-738 AESGPEG
+738 AGSGPEGRVPGG

>member
-1 MNRRTVGA
+1 MNRRTVSA

-50 QERIESRTYRFA
+50 QERIESRTYMYA
-62 VADEAAGAAPH
+62 VADDPRDAD
-73 AETRAWLERAL
+73 TRAWLERAL
-84 AVAGEDGLTDEADR
+84 AVVGEEG
-98 TDPAD
+98 PAD
-103 AADEADEAG
+103 DADTTDA
-112 PAGGPAV
+112 PAV
-119 RFERVETPDD
+119 RFERVEAPDD
-129 VAAAL
+129 FEAAL
-134 DEERLHV
+134 DEEQLHV

-148 DAGGPS
+148 
-154 DDEDADVARE
+154 
-164 TVGNGE
+164 
-170 TAGTAGD
+170 AGD
-177 EGAGNA
+177 GAEENVDVDSETLGNAGNA
-183 GDEGAGNAGDEGAG
+183 GDAAQH
-197 NPRDAVP
+197 
-204 RIVLSYRADLDAS
+204 IVLSYRADLDAS
-217 DTAEGFLRRALERTR
+217 DAAEGYLRRALERTR
-232 VEVRERRLA
+232 VEVREGRLA
-241 AAGFETPPGD
+241 AAGFEVPPED

-271 GRLLTAIIVMMML
+271 GRILTAIIVMMML

-307 LTTAASRVEIVT
+307 LTTAASRIEIVT
-319 AKNLSILAVAFA
+319 AKNLSILTVAFA

-336 IANIVLWMQLDAIPA
+336 IANIVLWMQLDVIPA

-357 VLPVGA
+357 VIPVGA
-363 GLLLLLLY
+363 ALLLLFLY
-371 APAALLLSSSLL
+371 APAAVLLSSSLL

-395 QLLFAPVMLLAL
+395 QLLFAPVMLVSLAV
-407 AIAAIPV
+407 AAIPV
-414 LPGVELRSAIVLL
+414 LPGIALRSAIVAV

-446 PLLAAAW
+446 PLIAAAW
-453 TVTAGA
+453 AVTAAA

-470 LSAERLITA
+470 LSAEKLITA
-479 SDVDAADL
+479 SDIDAADL
-487 AGGPALF
+487 TGGPTLF
-494 PRRVAGWFAVLWALL
+494 PRRVGRWFAVLWALL
-509 LVWQLNVGSGID
+509 LVWQLNVGGGID
-521 TRLLIAINMA
+521 SRLLIVINMA
-531 IFGAAAWAMI
+531 IFGAAAWLMLA
-541 LRYRLPVRET
+541 RYRLPIRET

-566 IGAPAGL
+566 IGVPAGL
-573 VLADGVVRL
+573 LLADGVVRL

-607 WQMLLFFAILPGIF
+607 WQMLFFFAILPGIF
-621 EEVAFRG
+621 EEIAFRG

-634 KNRLRPVQLALVA
+634 RNRFRPVQLVLVA

-661 PATSL
+661 PGTSF
-666 LGVLLVIAVLRSGSI
+666 LGVLLVIAVLRSGSV

-707 DQPTWWHYLLAL
+707 DQPTWWHYVLATL
-719 AGILL
+719 AILV
-724 AFLLMQGHRRASNP
+724 AFRLMDSSKRSAQPPAS
-738 AESGPEG
+738 

>member
-1 MNRRTVGA
+1 MNRRTVTA
-9 LVGNDLR
+9 LFANDLR

-30 LPLVIWPLMWF
+30 LPLVLWPLMWF

-50 QERIESRTYRFA
+50 QERIESRTYAYA
-62 VADEAAGAAPH
+62 VADEAANAAGAAD
-73 AETRAWLERAL
+73 AREWLDRAL
-84 AVAGEDGLTDEADR
+84 AVVGDDGRAAGAE
-98 TDPAD
+98 PAD
-103 AADEADEAG
+103 
-112 PAGGPAV
+112 GPAV
-119 RFERVETPDD
+119 RFERVEAPDD

-134 DEERLHV
+134 EEERLHV

-148 DAGGPS
+148 GGE
-154 DDEDADVARE
+154 DLADEDVDRE
-164 TVGNGE
+164 TVGNAGE
-170 TAGTAGD
+170 TA
-177 EGAGNA
+177 
-183 GDEGAGNAGDEGAG
+183 
-197 NPRDAVP
+197 P

-217 DTAEGFLRRALERTR
+217 DSAEGFLRQALQRTR
-232 VEVRERRLA
+232 SEVREQRLA
-241 AAGFETPPGD
+241 NAGFESLPED
-251 LLPVERIETASEEQ
+251 LLPLERIETASEEQ

-271 GRLLTAIIVMMML
+271 GRVLTAIIVMMML
-284 TGGSIVAT
+284 AGGSIVAT

-336 IANIVLWMQLDAIPA
+336 IVNIVVWMQLDLIAA

-357 VLPVGA
+357 VIPVGA
-363 GLLLLLLY
+363 GLLLVLLY
-371 APAALLLSSSLL
+371 APAAVLLSSSLL

-395 QLLFAPVMLLAL
+395 QLLFAPVMLIAM
-407 AIAAIPV
+407 AVAAIPV

-441 GQYDW
+441 GHYDW

-453 TVTAGA
+453 AVTGGA
-459 AAVLARASVRA
+459 AALLARASLRT
-470 LSAERLITA
+470 LSAEKLITA
-479 SDVDAADL
+479 SDTDAADL

-494 PRRVAGWFAVLWALL
+494 PRRVARWFAVLWALL
-509 LVWQLNVGSGID
+509 LVWQLNISGGLD
-521 TRLLIAINMA
+521 SRLLIVINMS
-531 IFGAAAWAMI
+531 IFGAAAWLMI
-541 LRYRLPVRET
+541 ARYRLPARET
-551 LSLRAPPPAAWLGVL
+551 LSLRTPPPAAWVGVL

-607 WQMLLFFAILPGIF
+607 WQMLVFFAILPGIF
-621 EEVAFRG
+621 EEIAFRG

-634 KNRLRPVQLALVA
+634 KSRLKPVQLVLVA

-661 PATSL
+661 PGTSL

-695 LGSARVEQIRLP
+695 LGSARIEQIRLP

-719 AGILL
+719 AAILL
-724 AFLLMQGHRRASNP
+724 AFRLMQQNRQRASHP
-738 AESGPEG
+738 AGSGPEGRVPGG

>member
-1 MNRRTVGA
+1 MNRRTVSA

-50 QERIESRTYRFA
+50 QERLESRTYMYA
-62 VADEAAGAAPH
+62 VAEDPRDAEHAAD
-73 AETRAWLERAL
+73 TRAWLERAL
-84 AVAGEDGLTDEADR
+84 AVVGEEAQADDADTTDA
-98 TDPAD
+98 
-103 AADEADEAG
+103 
-112 PAGGPAV
+112 PAV
-119 RFERVETPDD
+119 RFERIELPDD
-129 VAAAL
+129 FEAAL
-134 DEERLHV
+134 DEEQLHV

-148 DAGGPS
+148 A
-154 DDEDADVARE
+154 DDGADENVDVDSE
-164 TVGNGE
+164 TL
-170 TAGTAGD
+170 
-177 EGAGNA
+177 GNA
-183 GDEGAGNAGDEGAG
+183 GDAAQ
-197 NPRDAVP
+197 

-217 DTAEGFLRRALERTR
+217 DAAEGYLRRALERTR
-232 VEVRERRLA
+232 VEVREGRLA
-241 AAGFETPPGD
+241 AAGFEVPPED

-271 GRLLTAIIVMMML
+271 GRILTAIIVMMML

-307 LTTAASRVEIVT
+307 LTTAASRIEIVT
-319 AKNLSILAVAFA
+319 AKNLSILTVAFA

-336 IANIVLWMQLDAIPA
+336 IANIVLWMQLDVIPA

-357 VLPVGA
+357 VIPVGA
-363 GLLLLLLY
+363 ALLLLFLY
-371 APAALLLSSSLL
+371 APAAVLLSSSLL

-395 QLLFAPVMLLAL
+395 QLLFAPVMLVSLAV
-407 AIAAIPV
+407 AAIPV
-414 LPGVELRSAIVLL
+414 LPGIALRSAIVVV

-446 PLLAAAW
+446 PLIAAAW
-453 TVTAGA
+453 TVTAAA

-470 LSAERLITA
+470 LSAEKLITA
-479 SDVDAADL
+479 SDIDAADL

-494 PRRVAGWFAVLWALL
+494 PRRVGRWFAVLWALL
-509 LVWQLNVGSGID
+509 LVWQLNVGGGID
-521 TRLLIAINMA
+521 SRLLIVINMA
-531 IFGAAAWAMI
+531 VFGAAAWLMI
-541 LRYRLPVRET
+541 ARYRLPIRET

-566 IGAPAGL
+566 IGVPAGL
-573 VLADGVVRL
+573 LLADGVVRL

-607 WQMLLFFAILPGIF
+607 WQMLFFFAILPGIF
-621 EEVAFRG
+621 EEIAFRG

-634 KNRLRPVQLALVA
+634 KSRFRPVELVLVA

-661 PATSL
+661 PGTSF

-707 DQPTWWHYLLAL
+707 DQPTWWHYVLATL
-719 AGILL
+719 AILV
-724 AFLLMQGHRRASNP
+724 AFRLMDSSKRSYQPPAS
-738 AESGPEG
+738 

>member
-50 QERIESRTYRFA
+50 QERIESRTYMYA
-62 VADEAAGAAPH
+62 VADDPRDAD
-73 AETRAWLERAL
+73 TRAWLERAL
-84 AVAGEDGLTDEADR
+84 AGVGEEG
-98 TDPAD
+98 PAD
-103 AADEADEAG
+103 DADTTDA
-112 PAGGPAV
+112 PAI
-119 RFERVETPDD
+119 RFERVEAPDD
-129 VAAAL
+129 FEAAL
-134 DEERLHV
+134 DEEQLHV

-148 DAGGPS
+148 
-154 DDEDADVARE
+154 
-164 TVGNGE
+164 
-170 TAGTAGD
+170 AGD
-177 EGAGNA
+177 GAEENVDVDSETFGNA
-183 GDEGAGNAGDEGAG
+183 GDAAQ
-197 NPRDAVP
+197 

-217 DTAEGFLRRALERTR
+217 DAAEGYLRRALERTR
-232 VEVRERRLA
+232 VEVREGRLA
-241 AAGFETPPGD
+241 AAGFEVPPED

-271 GRLLTAIIVMMML
+271 GRILTAIIVMMML

-307 LTTAASRVEIVT
+307 LTTAASRIEIVT
-319 AKNLSILAVAFA
+319 AKNLSILTVAFA

-336 IANIVLWMQLDAIPA
+336 IANIVLWMQLDVIPA

-357 VLPVGA
+357 VIPIGA
-363 GLLLLLLY
+363 AMLLLFLY
-371 APAALLLSSSLL
+371 APAAVLLSSSLL

-395 QLLFAPVMLLAL
+395 QLLFAPVMLVSLAV
-407 AIAAIPV
+407 AAIPV
-414 LPGVELRSAIVLL
+414 LPGIALRSAIVVV

-446 PLLAAAW
+446 PLIAAAW
-453 TVTAGA
+453 AMTAAA

-470 LSAERLITA
+470 LSAEKLITA
-479 SDVDAADL
+479 SDIDAADL
-487 AGGPALF
+487 TGGPALF
-494 PRRVAGWFAVLWALL
+494 PRRVGRWFAVLWALL
-509 LVWQLNVGSGID
+509 LVWQLNVGAGID
-521 TRLLIAINMA
+521 SRLLIVINMA
-531 IFGAAAWAMI
+531 IFGAAAWLMLA
-541 LRYRLPVRET
+541 RYRLPIRET

-566 IGAPAGL
+566 IGVPAGL
-573 VLADGVVRL
+573 LMADGVVRL

-607 WQMLLFFAILPGIF
+607 WQMLFFFAILPGIF
-621 EEVAFRG
+621 EEIAFRG

-634 KNRLRPVQLALVA
+634 KSRFRPVQLVLVA

-661 PATSL
+661 PGTSF

-707 DQPTWWHYLLAL
+707 DQPTWWHYVLATL
-719 AGILL
+719 AILV
-724 AFLLMQGHRRASNP
+724 AFRLMDSSKRSDQPPAS
-738 AESGPEG
+738 